1 MLLYKQYFKFGLA
14 ICTFSAYGYYKKQY
28 NIDNQNSLFQTKLEH
43 DERRFNLLKDYP
55 I

>member
-1 MLLYKQYFKFGLA
+1 MSLYKQYFKFGLA
-14 ICTFSAYGYYKKQY
+14 ICTFSVYGYYKKQY
-28 NIDNQNSLFQTKLEH
+28 NTDKQKSLIQLKLDH